1 MSEMC
6 FMAMEKTEE
15 SEWFLPEAGELV
27 VGTIVRIMP
36 YGAYASL
43 DEYGGAEGL
52 LHISE
57 ISSRWV
63 KNIRDHVRERQK
75 AVLKVLRVDR
85 EKRHVDLSLRRVNER
100 EKREKLLAWK
110 RELRG
115 QKLFDIAVEKLGVP
129 GEEAYNQVGRVLED
143 RFGSLYDGFE
153 NVVIQGEKSLLKAKI
168 PSDWIKT
175 ITEIAEA
182 NIRIPLMKVKGTIEL
197 TCTASNGVTVLRNAF
212 KKAKKVRRPE
222 NADIKIY
229 VTGAPKYRVEV
240 SAKNYK
246 EAERLLEKVVNTA
259 FETVKAAGGDGK
271 FTRASARR

>member
-1 MSEMC
+1 MSELG
-6 FMAMEKTEE
+6 FMTMEKTEE
-15 SEWFLPEAGELV
+15 SERFLPEVGELV
-27 VGTIVRIMP
+27 VGTIIRIMP
-36 YGAYASL
+36 YGVYASL
-43 DEYGGAEGL
+43 DEYDSAEGL

-85 EKRHVDLSLRRVNER
+85 EKRHIDLSLRRVNER

-115 QKLFDIAVEKLGVP
+115 LRLFEIMAEKLGVP
-129 GEEAYNQVGRVLED
+129 EEEAYNQVGHILED
-143 RFGSLYDGFE
+143 RFGTLYDSFE
-153 NVVIQGEKSLLKAKI
+153 NVVIQGEKPLLKAKI

-182 NIRIPLMKVKGTIEL
+182 NIRIPLMKVKGTFDI
-197 TCTASNGVTVLRNAF
+197 TCNASNGVTVLRKAF
-212 KKAKKVRRPE
+212 KKAKKVRQPD
-222 NADIKIY
+222 NADVKIY

-246 EAERLLEKVVNTA
+246 EAEKILAKVVNTV
-259 FETVKAAGGDGK
+259 FETVKAAGGDGT
-271 FTRASARR
+271 FTRISVRR

>member
-1 MSEMC
+1 MSELEVR
-6 FMAMEKTEE
+6 AMEKTEE
-15 SEWFLPEAGELV
+15 SEWLLPEAGELV
-27 VGTIVRIMP
+27 IGTIVRIMP
-36 YGAYASL
+36 YGAYAAL
-43 DEYGGAEGL
+43 DEYEGTEGL

-85 EKRHVDLSLRRVNER
+85 EKRHIDLSLRRVNER

-115 QKLFDIAVEKLGVP
+115 RKLFDMAIEKLGIP

-153 NVVIQGEKSLLKAKI
+153 QTVIEGDKPLLKAKI
-168 PSDWIKT
+168 PSKWVKT
-175 ITEIAEA
+175 IAEIAEA
-182 NIRIPLMKVKGTIEL
+182 NIRIPLVKVKGTLEV

-212 KKAKKVRRPE
+212 NKAKKVRRPE
-222 NADIKIY
+222 NTDVKVY

-246 EAERLLEKVVNTA
+246 EAESLLDKIVTTV
-259 FETVKAAGGDGK
+259 FDTVKAAGGDGK
-271 FTRASARR
+271 FTRASVRR

>member
-27 VGTIVRIMP
+27 VGTIIRIMP
-36 YGAYASL
+36 YGAYAAL
-43 DEYGGAEGL
+43 DEYDGAEGL

-85 EKRHVDLSLRRVNER
+85 EKRHIDLSLRRVNER

-115 QKLFDIAVEKLGVP
+115 
-129 GEEAYNQVGRVLED
+129 R
-143 RFGSLYDGFE
+143 
-153 NVVIQGEKSLLKAKI
+153 
-168 PSDWIKT
+168 
-175 ITEIAEA
+175 
-182 NIRIPLMKVKGTIEL
+182 
-197 TCTASNGVTVLRNAF
+197 
-212 KKAKKVRRPE
+212 
-222 NADIKIY
+222 
-229 VTGAPKYRVEV
+229 
-240 SAKNYK
+240 
-246 EAERLLEKVVNTA
+246 
-259 FETVKAAGGDGK
+259 
-271 FTRASARR
+271 